1 MAKDKQPGVGGD
13 EVEGESLTTR
23 EKIIGVALEV
33 FGERGLHGA
42 TMVEIAKRAGLTGGA
57 LYRYFDSKE
66 ALFKAVVAKHTVAFE
81 ALEMVRPL
89 VSELEPKTALKFIAQ
104 GTLLVFFA
112 EKDFMRMVA
121 AEAVKNPE
129 LAAPFFDEM
138 LNPARE
144 FMQECLEIW
153 KEKGLMREDVNLKI
167 ATVAFLG
174 ILGYFAA
181 EEAFFGS
188 GFLKEAELEDIVD
201 QFATIILSG
210 ILKGE

>member
-13 EVEGESLTTR
+13 EVETELLTTR
-23 EKIIGVALEV
+23 EKIIRVALEV

-66 ALFKAVVAKHTVAFE
+66 SLFKAVVAKHAVAFE

-144 FMQECLEIW
+144 FIQEC
-153 KEKGLMREDVNLKI
+153 LKI

-188 GFLKEAELEDIVD
+188 AFLKETELEDIVD

>member
-1 MAKDKQPGVGGD
+1 MAKDKEPPAK
-13 EVEGESLTTR
+13 EEEEELESLTTR
-23 EKIIGVALEV
+23 EKILRVALEV
-33 FGERGLHGA
+33 FGEKGLHGA

-66 ALFKAVVAKHTVAFE
+66 SLFKAVIESHAVAFE
-81 ALEMVRPL
+81 ALELVRPL
-89 VSELEPKTALKFIAQ
+89 VSELEPRTALKFIAQ

-121 AEAVKNPE
+121 AEAVKNPD

-138 LNPARE
+138 LNPARN
-144 FMQECLEIW
+144 FMEDCIVNWQ
-153 KEKGLMREDVNLKI
+153 EKGLLREDVDTKV
-167 ATVAFLG
+167 ATIAFLG

-181 EEAFFGS
+181 EEAFFGT
-188 GFLKEAELEDIVD
+188 GLLAETELTDIVD

-210 ILKGE
+210 ILKG